1 MLTDAEET
9 EEDVANIKGKLETVQ
24 KYNILMREFPVGEV
38 ESAPDLPAI
47 AAAIAKVFDH
57 MKKHLIRS
65 SYPVARAAQVPHEPP
80 RCPVYLLYWYKSTN
94 APAVPS
100 PAQPRCLTNHLAA
113 QFTCFTGTKVQILGY
128 PVARAV
134 QVPREAARCAVYLL
148 YWHKSTNTDLL

>member
-1 MLTDAEET
+1 MTYAEYI

-94 APAVPS
+94 TGLSSRPRSAVAS
-100 PAQPRCLTNHLAA
+100 RSSSLRSLLALL
-113 QFTCFTGTKVQILGY
+113 VQKY
-128 PVARAV
+128 K
-134 QVPREAARCAVYLL
+134 Y
-148 YWHKSTNTDLL
+148 